1 MTVCHN
7 IETACKNSGNR
18 KISNKDGFR
27 AGATQGAL
35 YKARGDI
42 DEFLQK
48 GPLIQMAMP

>member
-7 IETACKNSGNR
+7 IETACENLGNI
-18 KISNKDGFR
+18 KISNEDGFR
-27 AGATQGAL
+27 AGSTQGAL

-48 GPLIQMAMP
+48 GPLIRMVML